1 MLNIDRALGDD
12 RLIKAIIGLS
22 ASEFNKLI
30 ERFME
35 EFQNEAQARYET
47 GVELGNRERKPGGGR
62 IGNLGSYATK
72 LFFTLFY
79 FKCYPT
85 FDILGF
91 LFDLDRSN
99 AHRNAHKLASI
110 LEKALGKEMVLPA
123 RKISTVEELLE
134 VFPDVKDLLIDGTE
148 RSIQRPKDDEKQK
161 ENYSGK
167 KKMHTRKNI
176 IISDKKKRIGYVGP
190 TMNGKRH
197 DYGMFKEEFPPPS
210 VVFPGGMALWMDL
223 GFTGFKK
230 DYPDTLVIMPK
241 KKPKGK
247 ELTDDEKAWN
257 RIVSGFRVLVEH
269 AIGGVKR
276 FGIVSDKFRNRKDG
290 FDDKVMV
297 ISCGLWNYHLKFC

>member
-1 MLNIDRALGDD
+1 MLNIDRALNDD
-12 RLIKAIIGLS
+12 RLMKAMTGLS
-22 ASEFNKLI
+22 KPEFNKLT
-30 ERFME
+30 ESFGDE
-35 EFQNEAQARYET
+35 SQNEARVRYET
-47 GVELGNRERKPGGGR
+47 GVEQGNRERKPGGGR

-85 FDILGF
+85 FDILGL

-99 AHRNAHKLASI
+99 ANRNIHKFTSI
-110 LEKALGKEMVLPA
+110 LEKALGREMVLPE
-123 RKISTVEELLE
+123 RKISTMEELLE
-134 VFPDVKDLLIDGTE
+134 VFPGVRDLLIDGTE
-148 RSIQRPKDDEKQK
+148 RPIQRPKDNEKQK

-176 IISDKKKRIGYVGP
+176 IISDKKKRIGYVSP

-210 VVFPGGMALWMDL
+210 MVFPRGIALWGDL
-223 GFTGFKK
+223 GFTGFEK
-230 DYPDTLVIMPK
+230 DYPDTLVIIPK

-247 ELTDDEKAWN
+247 ELTADAKAWN